1 MDTSIY
7 DRFISEIKCEFLL
20 SGIGSDSPPTSSTR
34 TKMQYFEV
42 SERALNKAS
51 VTVGEAFQ
59 PSYYLLLSPY
69 PAKDTKTLDKEF
81 SKSPITSLG

>member
-1 MDTSIY
+1 
-7 DRFISEIKCEFLL
+7 
-20 SGIGSDSPPTSSTR
+20 
-34 TKMQYFEV
+34 MQYFEI
-42 SERALNKAS
+42 SERTLTKAS

-81 SKSPITSLG
+81 SMSPITSLG